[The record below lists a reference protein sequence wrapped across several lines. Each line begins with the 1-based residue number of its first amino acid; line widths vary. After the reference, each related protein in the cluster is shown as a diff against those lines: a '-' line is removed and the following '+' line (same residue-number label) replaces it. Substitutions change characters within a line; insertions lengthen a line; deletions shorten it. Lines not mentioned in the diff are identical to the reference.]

1 MPRSPSKLIPMVR
14 PMPEKNTN
22 ELINHLLFHKAII
35 SEDDGGERIEEYLQL
50 VRNIDSGMHI
60 AIPDEFEKS
69 ISLVFEL
76 VMEHHFNPWDIDLIK
91 FSKLYLK
98 KIRGQKEVDLITG
111 GKIVFMAWSILK
123 LQSDELLMRAD
134 IPEEE
139 EFYFADWDISSEE
152 FHDVPESLDFT
163 QAVIS
168 EARLPIKEKIWNKKT
183 RNVTLMELVDA
194 FHDAKLDVEKQRI
207 LNEEK
212 ARFRELMN
220 VDEDFDEKVHKEDL
234 EEDIYITWQR
244 ICMIEEDSMLLED
257 LIDGSQ
263 EDLISRF
270 VSILHLSL
278 EDRIRIHQRRFPYGE
293 IVIKNITPV
302 EERLKAPTVELVS
315 KEGESVEEKPLE
327 DEIMVA

>member
-1 MPRSPSKLIPMVR
+1 MVS

-22 ELINHLLFHKAII
+22 ELINHLLFHKALI

-50 VRNIDSGMHI
+50 VRNIDSGNHI

-69 ISLVFEL
+69 ISLVLEL
-76 VMEHHFNPWDIDLIK
+76 VMEHHFNPWEIDLIK

-98 KIRGQKEVDLITG
+98 KIRKQKEVDLITA
-111 GKIVFMAWSILK
+111 GKIVFLAWSVLK

-134 IPEEE
+134 IPEEDE
-139 EFYFADWDISSEE
+139 YYFADWNIMSEE
-152 FHDVPESLDFT
+152 FDDAPETLDFT

-168 EARLPIKEKIWNKKT
+168 ESQMPIKEKIWNKKT

-194 FHDAKLDVEKQRI
+194 FHDAKVDVEKQRI

-212 ARFRELMN
+212 ARLRELMKA
-220 VDEDFDEKVHKEDL
+220 DEDFDEKVHKEDL

-244 ICMIEEDSMLLED
+244 ICMIEEDSMLLDD

-263 EDLISRF
+263 DDLISRF
-270 VSILHLSL
+270 VSILHLSI

-302 EERLKAPTVELVS
+302 EDRLKPPTVELVS
-315 KEGESVEEKPLE
+315 KEGESVEEEPLV